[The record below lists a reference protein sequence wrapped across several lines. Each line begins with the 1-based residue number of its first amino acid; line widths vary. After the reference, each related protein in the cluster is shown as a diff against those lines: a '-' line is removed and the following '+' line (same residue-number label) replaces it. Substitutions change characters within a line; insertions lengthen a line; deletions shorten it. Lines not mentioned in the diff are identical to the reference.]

1 MGIGVRSFV
10 VDEDGSVGRIPWHRM
25 VRLFQGKPAPEFAL
39 RSGQSV
45 RCAIV
50 FLEFENRRP
59 RRILR
64 TEFNVL
70 HLDSHGRIDPDAQ
83 SHQLRLIGQCLGCE
97 VLPDASLDN
106 VLDMRPRLARK
117 QLRDKFEWTPSED
130 VLEVIFRRC
139 L

>member
-10 VDEDGSVGRIPWHRM
+10 VDEDGSVNRIPWQRM
-25 VRLFQGKPAPEFAL
+25 VRLFQGQPAREFVL
-39 RSGQSV
+39 RRGRPV

-50 FLEFENRRP
+50 FLEFEKRRP

-70 HLDSHGRIDPDAQ
+70 HLDANGGLDPEAQ
-83 SHQLRLIGQCLGCE
+83 SQQLRLIGQCLDAG
-97 VLPDASLDN
+97 LPRGDSRDN

>member
-1 MGIGVRSFV
+1 MPI
-10 VDEDGSVGRIPWHRM
+10 
-25 VRLFQGKPAPEFAL
+25 APE
-39 RSGQSV
+39 RV
-45 RCAIV
+45 
-50 FLEFENRRP
+50 RRP

-70 HLDSHGRIDPDAQ
+70 HLDVHGRIDPDAQ
-83 SHQLRLIGQCLGCE
+83 SQQLRLIGQCLGCE
-97 VLPDASLDN
+97 VVQSAPRDN

>member
-10 VDEDGSVGRIPWHRM
+10 VDEDGSVNRVAWHRM
-25 VRLFQGKPAPEFAL
+25 VRLFQGKPTEEFAR
-39 RSGQSV
+39 RSGRPV

-59 RRILR
+59 QRILR

-70 HLDSHGRIDPDAQ
+70 HLDASGALDPEAQ
-83 SHQLRLIGQCLGCE
+83 SQQLRLIGQCLDCGAPPGGPRGN
-97 VLPDASLDN
+97 L
-106 VLDMRPRLARK
+106 LDMRPRLARK

>member
-10 VDEDGSVGRIPWHRM
+10 VDDDGSVNRVAWQRM
-25 VRLFQGKPAPEFAL
+25 VRLFQGKPTVEFAE
-39 RSGQSV
+39 RSGRPI

-50 FLEFENRRP
+50 FLEFQNRRP

-64 TEFNVL
+64 TEFNIL
-70 HLDSHGRIDPDAQ
+70 HLDDQGALDPEAQ
-83 SHQLRLIGQCLGCE
+83 SQQLRLIGQCLDCAAPRATAAGN
-97 VLPDASLDN
+97 LLDS
-106 VLDMRPRLARK
+106 RPRLARK